1 MRRTLDS
8 NRPAIK
14 MECRR
19 YTNKVFALGQAVNL
33 LRDVSPFS
41 GYQFDRIANVLIGQI
56 RRNHYVFTI
65 AGGRAV
71 GYAGWALCEESVARA
86 WIEQRYVPSFEECLN
101 GDCLVGITFYARTP
115 EVCRFQARWCR
126 NLYPDTQIFG
136 IRDYGAHERPKQLG
150 NPVLGR
156 RSASDRGSLSEAPRR
171 RSTGVS

>member
-1 MRRTLDS
+1 
-8 NRPAIK
+8 

-33 LRDVSPFS
+33 LRDVPPFA

-65 AGGRAV
+65 AGGRAA

-86 WIEQRYVPSFEECLN
+86 WIERRYVPSFEECLS
-101 GDCLVGITFYARTP
+101 GDCVVGITFHAQTP

-126 NLYPDTQIFG
+126 NLYPDAQILG
-136 IRDYGAHERPKQLG
+136 IRDYGAHARPKRLG
-150 NPVLGR
+150 KRVPGQGFQSEGFGR
-156 RSASDRGSLSEAPRR
+156 RNAPLR
-171 RSTGVS
+171 TGMS